1 MLENQAMRTA
11 SYSNS
16 PNLGIIIFVHLYSE
30 IIVSLLIIIS
40 PFPQAYQ
47 VCGGE
52 KIPITTVCMWVCV
65 VYLDDMVCVC
75 GMCVCS
81 LAAPC
86 LTGLSYK

>member
-30 IIVSLLIIIS
+30 IVFLLIIIS